1 MTRASGPAG
10 GLPVPATAH
19 PTRQAVSPAGRPGA
33 PHNGGRP
40 TAGGRRTPGG
50 RRWQDGRIVT
60 VLFLAPALVVL
71 TAVVVYPIIATIW
84 YSLFNAD
91 STQYVGGAN
100 YVEMFTAPATRKA
113 ITNNLIWVVVAPS
126 LVTILGLVFAVLT
139 ERIRLATAFKAVLF
153 MPMAISFLA
162 AGVTFTLVYQADKD
176 RGALNAAVV
185 SIHDAFRPP
194 SAYYGVTPRE
204 DAGLVADHGT
214 VRTQNPVSAG
224 TPVTFPL
231 VGLPAER
238 VPADAAPATAPAAGA
253 GVHGTVW
260 LDFAPGG
267 GGRPGVVDA
276 GEVGL
281 PGMTVEVLRDG
292 RVVATTKTDAG
303 GHFEVPN
310 LTGDGYAVR
319 LAAGNFTPPFNG
331 VSWLGGGLVTPSIIT
346 AYIWIWAGFAMVL
359 IAAGLAAIPR
369 EALEAARVDG
379 ATEWQVFR
387 RVTVPLVRPVLVV
400 VLVTLTINVLKIFDL
415 VLVLAPD
422 PTTQG
427 QANVVAL
434 QMYQTA
440 FLRKDYGLGSA
451 LAVLLFVLVL
461 PAMLYNIRNLRRDR

>member
-1 MTRASGPAG
+1 
-10 GLPVPATAH
+10 
-19 PTRQAVSPAGRPGA
+19 
-33 PHNGGRP
+33 
-40 TAGGRRTPGG
+40 
-50 RRWQDGRIVT
+50 
-60 VLFLAPALVVL
+60 
-71 TAVVVYPIIATIW
+71 
-84 YSLFNAD
+84 
-91 STQYVGGAN
+91 
-100 YVEMFTAPATRKA
+100 MFTAPATRKA
-113 ITNNLIWVVVAPS
+113 ITNNLIWVVVAPT
-126 LVTILGLVFAVLT
+126 VITVLGLVFAVLT
-139 ERIRLATAFKAVLF
+139 ERIRLATAFKTVLF

-185 SIHDAFRPP
+185 SIHDVFRPP

-214 VRTQNPVSAG
+214 VRTGNPVSAG
-224 TPVTFPL
+224 TPVAFPL
-231 VGLPAER
+231 VGLPAGR
-238 VPADAAPATAPAAGA
+238 VPADAAPARAPAAGP
-253 GVHGTVW
+253 GVQGTVW

-267 GGRPGVVDA
+267 GGRPGVVDP

-281 PGMTVEVLRDG
+281 PRMAVEVLRG
-292 RVVATTKTDAG
+292 GTVVATTKTDVN
-303 GHFEVPN
+303 GHFELPR
-310 LTGDGYAVR
+310 LTGNGYTVR
-319 LAAGNFTPPFNG
+319 LAASNFTPPFNG
-331 VSWLGGGLVTPSIIT
+331 VTWLGGGLVTPSIIT
-346 AYIWIWAGFAMVL
+346 AFIWIWAGFAMVL